1 MTEPSAAKKKNAD
14 RKMTVVLVLV
24 VVAAVAIALASA
36 RTSHG
41 ADAHAETPA
50 LSPALAAESAAPD
63 EADSAIAG
71 EVLEAIPVSK
81 YTYLRLRGADGELW
95 AAVPSAVIAI
105 GSQVT
110 IANATRM
117 DDFKS
122 ATLGRTF
129 KAIYFG
135 TLGAAAS
142 DALAPKYPGNDLPEV
157 NDSDPLPPGHPAIG
171 NSGAVPGGDLG
182 SSALPAGPPSALG
195 ASPHGAALSDDN
207 AALPRPSIAKAQ
219 GPGAHTIAELS
230 SAPLALAGHRVR
242 VRGQVTK
249 VTPDVQGHT
258 FFHVRDGNLNAAG
271 PVTDLVVTSLSEPK
285 RGQVATFEGTL
296 RANVDIGIGYNYPV
310 LLENATIV
318 AE

>member
-1 MTEPSAAKKKNAD
+1 MEPSAAKKKNAD
-14 RKMTVVLVLV
+14 RKMTLVLVLV

-41 ADAHAETPA
+41 ADAHAEAPA
-50 LSPALAAESAAPD
+50 LSPALAAESAAPGEVD
-63 EADSAIAG
+63 GPVAG

-122 ATLGRTF
+122 GTLGRTF

-135 TLGAAAS
+135 TLGPAAS
-142 DALAPKYPGNDLPEV
+142 AALAPKYPGNDLPEV

-171 NSGAVPGGDLG
+171 NSGAIPSGEQDD
-182 SSALPAGPPSALG
+182 ALPAGPPSALG
-195 ASPHGAALSDDN
+195 ASPHGAVQSDDN
-207 AALPRPSIAKAQ
+207 ATLPKPLIVKAQ
-219 GPGAHTIAELS
+219 GPGAHTIAELA
-230 SAPLALAGHRVR
+230 SATLALAGHRVR

-271 PVTDLVVTSLSEPK
+271 QASDLVVTSLSEPK

-296 RANVDIGIGYNYPV
+296 RANVDIGIGYTYPV
-310 LLENATIV
+310 LLESATMV